1 MFIDSV
7 LVSVMIPAYS
17 YSVDMELPAHMEIQ
31 DLSKEMLDVLK
42 KIISVS
48 HPEIMRVSRIA
59 RIKANGQYISDG
71 NTLYEF
77 GVWDGSSI
85 IIEI

>member
-7 LVSVMIPAYS
+7 LVSVMIPAFS
-17 YSVDMELPAHMEIQ
+17 YSVDMDLPAHMEIQ
-31 DLSKEMLDVLK
+31 DLTQEILKVLK

-48 HPEIMRVSRIA
+48 HPEIMRVTRIA
-59 RIKANGQYISDG
+59 RIKANGQYINAG

-77 GVWDGSSI
+77 GVWDGSTM